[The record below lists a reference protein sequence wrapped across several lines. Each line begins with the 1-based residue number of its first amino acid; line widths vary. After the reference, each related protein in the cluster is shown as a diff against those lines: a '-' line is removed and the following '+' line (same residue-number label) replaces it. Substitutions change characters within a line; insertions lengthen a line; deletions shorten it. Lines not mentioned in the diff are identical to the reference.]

1 MDLVTDFLLLAASAT
16 ACLYC
21 FVLSRRL
28 KGLTSAKDGL
38 GAGIAALS
46 QSANEMKSAVSE
58 TKASAD
64 AAASRIETLM
74 AEADAKAEQ
83 LQTLID
89 QLSEMSA
96 SVVEHAEGATK
107 KYVDTLAP
115 FLGEAN
121 DAAARLLEAIE
132 RAPAAQV
139 TALATAAARRATGA
153 SKGADGD
160 VVSIDDTNERA
171 APKAKRARAGA
182 AA

>member
-96 SVVEHAEGATK
+96 SVVEH
-107 KYVDTLAP
+107 
-115 FLGEAN
+115 
-121 DAAARLLEAIE
+121 
-132 RAPAAQV
+132 
-139 TALATAAARRATGA
+139 
-153 SKGADGD
+153 
-160 VVSIDDTNERA
+160 
-171 APKAKRARAGA
+171 
-182 AA
+182 

>member
-46 QSANEMKSAVSE
+46 QSASEMKSAVSA

-74 AEADAKAEQ
+74 SEADAKAQQ
-83 LQTLID
+83 LQSLID
-89 QLSEMSA
+89 ELTEMSA
-96 SVVEHAEGATK
+96 SVVDHAEGATK

-121 DAAARLLEAIE
+121 DAAARLLQAIE

-139 TALATAAARRATGA
+139 TALASAASRKAAAP
-153 SKGADGD
+153 KPADGD
-160 VVSIDDTNERA
+160 VVSIDDTSERA
-171 APKAKRARAGA
+171 SQKKRARSGA